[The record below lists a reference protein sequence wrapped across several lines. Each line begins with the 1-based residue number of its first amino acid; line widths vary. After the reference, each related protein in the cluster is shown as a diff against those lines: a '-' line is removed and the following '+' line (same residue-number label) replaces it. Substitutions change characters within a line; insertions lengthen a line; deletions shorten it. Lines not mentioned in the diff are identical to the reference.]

1 MSVKCVFSSLDQAV
15 EPSLVA
21 PEISPVPLQVIDGVS
36 GEERL
41 AGALG
46 TARACRLLVG
56 HPEPRRELPLAD
68 GAAYVEA
75 ETVRPV
81 RGTPA
86 TAAEIAATA
95 TGVPISLQSGVL
107 ISHTRRSSSAAKS

>member
-15 EPSLVA
+15 DPSLVA
-21 PEISPVPLQVIDGVS
+21 PEILPVPLQVIDGVP

-107 ISHTRRSSSAAKS
+107 ISHTRRGSSAAKS